1 MRATHPNHHHNHNHQ
16 ASQKRSS
23 ASIFSCAFF
32 RHCTDSPLSPNTP
45 YSSPPHFSSSLPLP
59 PPLPPPQV
67 TSRILS
73 SATHSAPP
81 PTLPHHPAK
90 PSDSE
95 SSSSS
100 TSQSFTQWRFPS
112 TFPHPPPEHSS
123 PMLPSP
129 TAAGKQ
135 GFQFPDLIELYHM
148 AELHFASGSD
158 SDRVAA
164 LQMLEQSLVPNPPS
178 DAVPESG
185 ASVVV
190 PAVVVDEVLQHMS
203 QKVSAK
209 SATKVLLAL
218 CLAEGNRRVAVEC
231 GAPLRV
237 VDALPDLEGSVA
249 ERALA
254 ALELMCTIPEGAA
267 EVRAHALAVPML
279 VATMG
284 RMEGRG
290 REYAI
295 SVLTAVYGGGDE
307 DHQVWEAAPPEEVA
321 RAVVL
326 AMQQGDCSARGKRKG
341 SQLLKVLQENGRVD
355 LTQ

>member
-1 MRATHPNHHHNHNHQ
+1 MKTHPHNHHHNQNHHHQ
-16 ASQKRSS
+16 PQKRSTT
-23 ASIFSCAFF
+23 SIFSCAFF
-32 RHCTDSPLSPNTP
+32 RHCTDSPLSPTTP
-45 YSSPPHFSSSLPLP
+45 RSSPPHFP
-59 PPLPPPQV
+59 PPLALQPSLPPPQV
-67 TSRILS
+67 TTRLLS
-73 SATHSAPP
+73 SASHNPAPAP
-81 PTLPHHPAK
+81 SPLLSHHPSTK

-95 SSSSS
+95 TSSSS
-100 TSQSFTQWRFPS
+100 TSQSFTQWRFPP
-112 TFPHPPPEHSS
+112 TFPNPPTDSS
-123 PMLPSP
+123 S
-129 TAAGKQ
+129 TAVQKQ
-135 GFQFPDLIELYHM
+135 GFQFPDLLELFHM

-158 SDRVAA
+158 SDRIAA

-178 DAVPESG
+178 DAIPESG
-185 ASVVV
+185 ASVIV
-190 PAVVVDEVLQHMS
+190 PAVVVAEVLQHMS
-203 QKVSAK
+203 QSVSAK
-209 SATKVLLAL
+209 SATKILLAL

-231 GAPLRV
+231 GAPSRV
-237 VDALPDLEGSVA
+237 VDALPDLEGAVV

-254 ALELMCTIPEGAA
+254 ALELMCTVSEGAA

-295 SVLTAVYGGGDE
+295 SVLTAVYGSGDE

-341 SQLLKVLQENGRVD
+341 AQLLKVLQENGKVD